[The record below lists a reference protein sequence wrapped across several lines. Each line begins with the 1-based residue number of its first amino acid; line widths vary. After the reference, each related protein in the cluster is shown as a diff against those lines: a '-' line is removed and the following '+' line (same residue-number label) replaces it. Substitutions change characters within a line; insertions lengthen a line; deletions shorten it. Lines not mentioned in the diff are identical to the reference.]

1 MENRDKTRREHE
13 RDRVTGSVDRKTHAG
28 AYAEAHLSGI
38 ESQDDEK
45 EEMFLD
51 QRHLIAD
58 LRKELEAANKRNE
71 DASRE
76 LDLLTREKAEI
87 EAAMDR
93 IYRSTG
99 WRFVTGIRKLKSRLL
114 PPGSWR
120 RRLYDS
126 AMMRFA
132 PSRESNVA
140 RTEEVPSQP
149 AGRVASAVPFTQSLR
164 AEPPYCSIIIPV
176 RNRSMF
182 TKACLLAIEKS
193 VPADKLPHEVIVVDD
208 GSTDDTP
215 ALLTAWCLS
224 RVNARVLR
232 MRQNSGFARACNEG
246 ARVARGRY
254 IVLLNNDTL
263 PTPGWL
269 EKMLELAAV
278 EPQVGI
284 VGSKLLFPDGR
295 IQHVGVAFDEGK
307 NPGHIYRGFPGDIR
321 PAKVSRE
328 YQAVTGAC
336 LLVDRDLFWSVG
348 GLDETYEN
356 SYEDVDLCLK
366 LRARGCRI
374 LVCADSA
381 VYHFESVSENRHAHD
396 FRNRALLKSR
406 WGNSILCDMK
416 SWYAKDGVGE
426 DSTQFEA
433 HQTYPSE
440 EERCLEDLWRKVYRG
455 PFPQEELV
463 AVSSGPRNDCVTSKI
478 VP

>member
-1 MENRDKTRREHE
+1 
-13 RDRVTGSVDRKTHAG
+13 
-28 AYAEAHLSGI
+28 
-38 ESQDDEK
+38 
-45 EEMFLD
+45 MF
-51 QRHLIAD
+51 QAQTHLIAD

-99 WRFVTGIRKLKSRLL
+99 WRFVTGIQKLKSRLL
-114 PPGSWR
+114 PPGSR
-120 RRLYDS
+120 RRRFYDS

-140 RTEEVPSQP
+140 RPEEVPSRP

-176 RNRSMF
+176 RNRSIF

-193 VPADKLPHEVIVVDD
+193 VRADKLPYEVIVVDD

-215 ALLTAWCLS
+215 ALLNAWCLS

-232 MRQNSGFARACNEG
+232 MRQNSGFAHACNEG

-269 EKMLELAAV
+269 EKMLELATG

-295 IQHVGVAFDEGK
+295 IQHIGVAFDEGK
-307 NPGHIYRGFPGDIR
+307 NPGHIYRGFPADIR

-348 GLDETYEN
+348 GLDEGYEN

-374 LVCADSA
+374 LVCAESTL
-381 VYHFESVSENRHAHD
+381 YHFESISENRHVHD
-396 FRNRALLKSR
+396 FRNRALLKTR
-406 WGNSILCDMK
+406 WGDSIHCDLK
-416 SWYAKDGVGE
+416 SLYAGDGVAE
-426 DSTQFEA
+426 TSTQFVADQA
-433 HQTYPSE
+433 HHPEQERWLE
-440 EERCLEDLWRKVYRG
+440 ELWRRVYHG
-455 PFPQEELV
+455 PFPQEELI
-463 AVSSGPRNDCVTSKI
+463 ALSLGPRNDCVTSKI

>member
-1 MENRDKTRREHE
+1 MPNRGKTHREH
-13 RDRVTGSVDRKTHAG
+13 DRPTGSVERGAHEGANPEGHLSDIESPDDRKG
-28 AYAEAHLSGI
+28 EL
-38 ESQDDEK
+38 
-45 EEMFLD
+45 FLE
-51 QRHLIAD
+51 QRRLIAD
-58 LRKELEAANKRNE
+58 LQKEVEAANERSEEALRK
-71 DASRE
+71 
-76 LDLLTREKAEI
+76 LDLLAREKAEI

-93 IYRSTG
+93 MHRSTG
-99 WRFVTGIRKLKSRLL
+99 WRFVTRFRKLKSRFL
-114 PPGSWR
+114 PPGSRR
-120 RRLYDS
+120 RRLYDR
-126 AMMRFA
+126 AMIRFA
-132 PSRESNVA
+132 TSTRSNVA
-140 RTEEVPSQP
+140 KPEDLPQP
-149 AGRVASAVPFTQSLR
+149 LGRVVSAAPFTQSLR
-164 AEPPYCSIIIPV
+164 AEVPYCSIIIPV
-176 RNRSMF
+176 RNRSLF

-193 VPADKLPHEVIVVDD
+193 VPAEKLPHEVIVVDD

-215 ALLTAWCLS
+215 MLLSAWCLS

-269 EKMLELAAV
+269 EKMLELAAG

-295 IQHVGVAFDEGK
+295 IQHIGVAFDEGK
-307 NPGHIYRGFPGDIR
+307 NPGHIYRGFPADIR

-374 LVCADSA
+374 LVCADSTL
-381 VYHFESVSENRHAHD
+381 YHFESMSENRHVHD
-396 FRNRALLKSR
+396 FRNRALLKTR
-406 WGNSILCDMK
+406 WGNNILCDMK
-416 SWYAKDGVGE
+416 GWYTQDGLPE
-426 DSTQFEA
+426 ESTQFET
-433 HQTYPSE
+433 QRPYSSE
-440 EERCLEDLWRKVYRG
+440 QESCLEDLWRKVYRG
-455 PFPQEELV
+455 PFPEEELSL
-463 AVSSGPRNDCVTSKI
+463 VSSGLGND
-478 VP
+478 

>member
-13 RDRVTGSVDRKTHAG
+13 RDPVTGSVDRKTHAD

-51 QRHLIAD
+51 QRHLLAD

-76 LDLLTREKAEI
+76 IDLLTREKAEI

-120 RRLYDS
+120 RRFYDS

-132 PSRESNVA
+132 MPTQSNIAEPEKVL
-140 RTEEVPSQP
+140 PQP
-149 AGRVASAVPFTQSLR
+149 VRRVASAVPFTQSLR

-182 TKACLLAIEKS
+182 TKACLLALEKS
-193 VPADKLPHEVIVVDD
+193 VPVDKLPHEVIVVDD

-232 MRQNSGFARACNEG
+232 IRQNSGFARACNEG

-269 EKMLELAAV
+269 EKMLELAAG
-278 EPQVGI
+278 EPQVGV

-295 IQHVGVAFDEGK
+295 IQHIGVAFDEGK

-336 LLVDRDLFWSVG
+336 LLVDRDRFWSVG
-348 GLDETYEN
+348 GLDEAYKN

-366 LRARGCRI
+366 LRARGYRI
-374 LVCADSA
+374 LVCADA
-381 VYHFESVSENRHAHD
+381 TLYHFESISENRHVHD
-396 FRNRALLKSR
+396 FRNRALLKNR
-406 WGNSILCDMK
+406 WGASILPDLK
-416 SWYAKDGVGE
+416 SLYAGDGIAE
-426 DSTQFEA
+426 ASTQFVADQA
-433 HQTYPSE
+433 HHPEQERSLE
-440 EERCLEDLWRKVYRG
+440 ELWRRVYHG

-463 AVSSGPRNDCVTSKI
+463 GLSSVLGND
-478 VP
+478 